1 MGLTISPDTS
11 KKKKSVS
18 TQCWQKTSDFQ
29 KGKKPSTKVGR
40 EKKERE
46 GEKEN
51 KKRKQDRTRTLEREL

>member
-1 MGLTISPDTS
+1 MYDLHRTATE
-11 KKKKSVS
+11 
-18 TQCWQKTSDFQ
+18 CWQKTSDFQ